1 MAAKKPATKGLQ
13 FPRRFTKENTSVFD
27 QFNYDYR
34 TSVIRNP
41 SGEVVFE
48 MNNVEVPARW
58 SQIAT
63 DILAQKYFRKAG
75 VPQADGSPGRE
86 TSVKQ
91 VAHRMANC
99 WRVWGERYGYFASEK
114 DAQVFYEELVYSILD
129 QACVPNSPQ
138 WFNTGLH
145 ESYGITGKPQGHY
158 FVDPADDQLK
168 KSTSAYERPQPHACA
183 RYSTKVFTDKGI
195 FDIGEIV
202 DNDRTDLLVFDGRQL
217 VPILATKNNGIR
229 SIFRATLA
237 NGNFIE
243 FTDDHHVW
251 SADRRRKDGG
261 EYEWNQFKTLLGKK
275 VQQTS
280 LADVTPDLSLVEMMA
295 NEQFGGN
302 SRFNLVDSYFKGPGF
317 NIGFEPD
324 PVDHSLLAIQK
335 AALAGWIIGDGYYG
349 KYNRNKKTTMFGAIT
364 IDEDEYAFVCALFN
378 SLFGSHKT
386 VVRKAIGDLYRI
398 VKHDSKEVDPFVKEY
413 QLEQRSLTAFVPEPI
428 MKGSLVEKA
437 AFLRSLFQADG
448 TARVRN
454 EGGRNSGDIVLTTI
468 SEELAH
474 GTQMLLLSLGI
485 YSNVSIV
492 KDSRE
497 DRHHHFQV
505 IIAYYSERIKYEQ
518 LIGFV
523 STEKRTKLRQLN
535 NDIDGKDKAT
545 ISELTVTDIDYIG
558 DEMVYDIQTASSQ
571 FSANGI
577 IVHNCFILSVEDDLV
592 NDGGLMDLWVREAR
606 IFKYGS
612 GVGTN
617 FSYIRGEGEK
627 LSGGGTS
634 SGLMSFLKIGDR
646 AAGAIKSG
654 GTTRRAA
661 KMVCLDLDHPEVM
674 DFINWKVEEE
684 KKVAA
689 LIAAGYPSDYEG
701 EAYRTVSGQNSN
713 NSVRI
718 PNSFFEKLQNDE
730 DWELTARSDKRVMKR
745 IPAREVWNQITYA
758 AWRCA
763 DPGTQYDT
771 TINEWHTCPAGG
783 SIRASNPCSEYMFLD
798 NTACNLASFNLRRFY
813 NERTNTF
820 NVEEFEY
827 AARLWTVVLE
837 VSVLM
842 AQFPSKE
849 VAQLSYDYRTLG
861 LGYANLGSMLMIMG
875 IPYDSEEARG
885 IAGALTAIMTGIAY
899 KTSAEMAG
907 VLGAFPRYE
916 ENKESM
922 LRVMR
927 NHRLA
932 AYDADEYE
940 GLAIK
945 PQGLKAKYCPDY
957 LLKAATKAWDEAVQL
972 GEKYGYRNAQSTVI
986 APTGTIGLVMD
997 CDTTGVEPDFAL
1009 VKFKK
1014 LSGGGYFKI
1023 INQSVPTALK
1033 NLHYSDKQ
1041 IDAIVKYAVGSGT
1054 FAGAPAINHQSLSEK
1069 GFIAEEI
1076 KKLDAAVGSAF
1087 EISFVFN
1094 VYNLGE
1100 ECLQRLGFK
1109 PEQYYNFEWNL
1120 LEALGFSEEEIEAA
1134 NNYVCGTMTVEGA
1147 PFLKDE
1153 HLAVFDC
1160 ANRCGKKGRRFI
1172 HAHGHIRMMGAAQ
1185 PFISGAISK
1194 TINLPNEASV
1204 EDIADSY
1211 MLSWKL
1217 ALKACALYR
1226 DGSKLSQPLSTKSD
1240 KKKKEAAEK
1249 ETAADA
1255 QQIPAAQPAAESTI
1269 VDLGK
1274 LTVQELLEEVHKR
1287 VQASPDTNLKR
1298 ALATIVE
1305 RRTLP
1310 AKRRGFTQKAK
1321 INGQAIFLRTGEY
1334 SDTTVGE
1341 IFIDMAKEGATMR
1354 SMLNCF
1360 AIAISIG
1367 LQYGVPLEEFVEKF
1381 VFTRFEPSGMVD
1393 HPNIKSTTS
1402 IVDFIF
1408 RSLAYEYLGRTD
1420 LVHVLDR
1427 PEVANTG
1434 AEDWDIP
1441 TSHDTGNKPELSD
1454 VRIVAKASGNIPTG
1468 GTQPQAAKTSRAV
1481 TPAFRADNGLEAINA
1496 AARSMQSDAPACN
1509 TCGHITIRSGTCYK
1523 CLNCGNSMGCS

>member
-1 MAAKKPATKGLQ
+1 MATRPQSVKGLQ
-13 FPRRFTKENTSVFD
+13 FTRRFTREDINVFD
-27 QFNYDYR
+27 LFTYDYR
-34 TSVIRNP
+34 TSIIRNP

-75 VPQADGSPGRE
+75 VPQPDGSIGRE

-99 WRVWGERYGYFASEK
+99 WKVWGERYGYFESEK
-114 DAQVFYEELVYSILD
+114 DAQIFYEELVYSILD

-158 FVDPADDQLK
+158 FVDAFDGQLK
-168 KSTSAYERPQPHACA
+168 LSSSAYERPQPHA
-183 RYSTKVFTDKGI
+183 
-195 FDIGEIV
+195 
-202 DNDRTDLLVFDGRQL
+202 
-217 VPILATKNNGIR
+217 
-229 SIFRATLA
+229 
-237 NGNFIE
+237 
-243 FTDDHHVW
+243 
-251 SADRRRKDGG
+251 
-261 EYEWNQFKTLLGKK
+261 
-275 VQQTS
+275 
-280 LADVTPDLSLVEMMA
+280 
-295 NEQFGGN
+295 
-302 SRFNLVDSYFKGPGF
+302 
-317 NIGFEPD
+317 
-324 PVDHSLLAIQK
+324 
-335 AALAGWIIGDGYYG
+335 
-349 KYNRNKKTTMFGAIT
+349 
-364 IDEDEYAFVCALFN
+364 
-378 SLFGSHKT
+378 
-386 VVRKAIGDLYRI
+386 
-398 VKHDSKEVDPFVKEY
+398 
-413 QLEQRSLTAFVPEPI
+413 
-428 MKGSLVEKA
+428 
-437 AFLRSLFQADG
+437 
-448 TARVRN
+448 
-454 EGGRNSGDIVLTTI
+454 
-468 SEELAH
+468 
-474 GTQMLLLSLGI
+474 
-485 YSNVSIV
+485 
-492 KDSRE
+492 
-497 DRHHHFQV
+497 
-505 IIAYYSERIKYEQ
+505 
-518 LIGFV
+518 
-523 STEKRTKLRQLN
+523 
-535 NDIDGKDKAT
+535 
-545 ISELTVTDIDYIG
+545 
-558 DEMVYDIQTASSQ
+558 
-571 FSANGI
+571 
-577 IVHNCFILSVEDDLV
+577 CFILSVEDDLV
-592 NDGGLMDLWVREAR
+592 NDGGIMDLWVREAR

-617 FSYIRGEGEK
+617 FSHIRGEGEK

-674 DFINWKVEEE
+674 SFINWKVEEE
-684 KKVAA
+684 KKVGA
-689 LIAAGYPSDYEG
+689 LIAAGYASDYEG

-713 NSVRI
+713 NSIRI
-718 PNSFFEKLQNDE
+718 PNEFFHRLYNNE
-730 DWELTARSDKRVMKR
+730 DWELIARHDGRIMKR
-745 IPAREVWNQITYA
+745 LPSREVWNQIAYA

-783 SIRASNPCSEYMFLD
+783 RIRASNPCSEYMFLD
-798 NTACNLASFNLRRFY
+798 NTACNLASVNLRRFY
-813 NERTNTF
+813 NEDTNTF
-820 NVEEFEY
+820 DVEGFEY
-827 AARLWTVVLE
+827 ACRLWTAVLE

-861 LGYANLGSMLMIMG
+861 LGYANLGSMLMVMG
-875 IPYDSEEARG
+875 IAYDSEEARG
-885 IAGALTAIMTGIAY
+885 IAGALTAIMTGVAY
-899 KTSAEMAG
+899 RTSAEMAG
-907 VLGAFPRYE
+907 VLGAFPQYE
-916 ENKESM
+916 ENKDNM

-940 GLAIK
+940 GLEVK

-972 GEKYGYRNAQSTVI
+972 GEKFGYRNAQATVI

-1033 NLHYSDKQ
+1033 NLRYTDKQ
-1041 IDAIVKYAVGSGT
+1041 IDAIVKYAVGSAT
-1054 FAGAPAINHQSLSEK
+1054 FAGAPYINHQTLSEK

-1087 EISFVFN
+1087 EIGFVFN
-1094 VYNLGE
+1094 VYTLGE

-1109 PEQYYNFEWNL
+1109 PAQYYNFEWSL
-1120 LEALGFSEEEIEAA
+1120 LEALGFSDAEIEAA
-1134 NNYVCGTMTVEGA
+1134 NDYVCGTMTIEGA
-1147 PFLKDE
+1147 PLLREE
-1153 HLAVFDC
+1153 HLPVFDC
-1160 ANRCGKKGRRFI
+1160 ANKCGKKGQRYI

-1194 TINLPNEASV
+1194 TINLPNEATV
-1204 EDIADSY
+1204 EEIADAY
-1211 MLSWKL
+1211 MLSWQL
-1217 ALKACALYR
+1217 GLKACALYR

-1240 KKKKEAAEK
+1240 KKKKEEGK
-1249 ETAADA
+1249 EA
-1255 QQIPAAQPAAESTI
+1255 PASTETTPEPAFESNI
-1269 VDLGK
+1269 VDMSK
-1274 LTVQELLEEVHKR
+1274 LTVQELLEEVQKR
-1287 VQASPDTNLKR
+1287 VQSSPDTKLKR

-1334 SDTTVGE
+1334 TDGTVGE

-1393 HPNIKSTTS
+1393 HPNIKSATS

-1427 PEVANTG
+1427 PEVSNTG
-1434 AEDWDIP
+1434 QEAWDLTDSNESVP
-1441 TSHDTGNKPELSD
+1441 RSPELSD
-1454 VRIVAKASGNIPTG
+1454 VRIVAKAAANPTP
-1468 GTQPQAAKTSRAV
+1468 TPPAARPAKVSQLDAV
-1481 TPAFRADNGLEAINA
+1481 NA